1 MLKLQSG
8 HRPSSAPVPPPGA
21 SDGSGQ
27 CWHSQGEAG
36 PLSAQ
41 PLPRVLE
48 LAASKAADS
57 TAFDHPG
64 LAKEPIPGATEAKA
78 AEQSLRAR
86 RRGPDGGVRGPDAG
100 TTR

>member
-1 MLKLQSG
+1 M
-8 HRPSSAPVPPPGA
+8 
-21 SDGSGQ
+21 
-27 CWHSQGEAG
+27 
-36 PLSAQ
+36 
-41 PLPRVLE
+41 LPRNLPIPFLSPDPNPDPTPTLTLTLT
-48 LAASKAADS
+48 LALTLAL
-57 TAFDHPG
+57 TLTLTQVVETG